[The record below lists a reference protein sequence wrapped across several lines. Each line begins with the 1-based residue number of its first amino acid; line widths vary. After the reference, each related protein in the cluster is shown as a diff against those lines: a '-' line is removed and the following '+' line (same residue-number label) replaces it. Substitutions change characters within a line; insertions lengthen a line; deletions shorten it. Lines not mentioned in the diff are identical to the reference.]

1 MQCIYIE
8 YLHQYG
14 KIFIAF
20 DAQCVFQISNG
31 VTPSEQAFVGLQN
44 WPGRLDTW
52 RRGHMK
58 EVRAKWQ
65 GEANGR
71 SDPASGQCPL
81 LEGNDLLFLLPRKAD
96 SQPVLDL
103 SEAQTIL
110 GPCKPHLTKA
120 LATPNRIRLL

>member
-1 MQCIYIE
+1 MRCIYIQ

-31 VTPSEQAFVGLQN
+31 VTPSEWAFVGLQN
-44 WPGRLDTW
+44 WPGRLDVC

-65 GEANGR
+65 GGGKWQERSSLRAMPSAGR
-71 SDPASGQCPL
+71 
-81 LEGNDLLFLLPRKAD
+81 
-96 SQPVLDL
+96 
-103 SEAQTIL
+103 
-110 GPCKPHLTKA
+110 
-120 LATPNRIRLL
+120 